1 MEQVPLPTVLALLA
15 IGFVA
20 GVIFDRLVLWPLAQL
35 LARLDGR
42 DEPR

>member
-1 MEQVPLPTVLALLA
+1 METLSLPVVLGLLA
-15 IGFVA
+15 IGFLT

-42 DEPR
+42 DDPR